1 MNVHRTDSGPFL
13 LNAQYATRNTRSPS
27 RHSSLVTRHSVA
39 AFTLIE
45 IMIAI
50 TILALII
57 AAIFASWTAIIR
69 ASRVGRDTAAAV
81 QRARITIRIIEDSL
95 GSAELFTKNAELY
108 GFVAEN
114 GDDAILSFV
123 ARLAK
128 SFPRSGKF
136 GDLDV
141 RRLEFTLQKGVG
153 SSARD
158 LVLRQ
163 RPLLMDFDQE
173 EKDDPII
180 LAKNVRGFEMRFY
193 DRDKKPVGDTIDDWP
208 DEWAQTNKLPAL
220 VAVTLRMGDNAS
232 LSSAEEVIT
241 RIVNI
246 PAMAVRP
253 DYQMPPMPGLQNPG
267 APPPGQLAPPGQVPN
282 PNQLKMP
289 AVRQ

>member
-1 MNVHRTDSGPFL
+1 MN
-13 LNAQYATRNTRSPS
+13 RSSS
-27 RHSSLVTRHSVA
+27 RFTHHASRIPPRLPRPVPRG
-39 AFTLIE
+39 FTLIE

-57 AAIFASWTAIIR
+57 AAIFSSWTAIIR
-69 ASRVGRDTAAAV
+69 ASRVGKDTAAAV

-95 GSAELFTKNAELY
+95 GSAELFTRNAELY
-108 GFVAEN
+108 GFVADN
-114 GDDAILSFV
+114 GDDAMLSFV

-141 RRLEFTLQKGVG
+141 RRLEFTLQKGAG
-153 SSARD
+153 SSTRD

-180 LAKNVRGFEMRFY
+180 LARNVRGFEMRFY

-208 DEWAQTNKLPAL
+208 DEWTQTNKLPAL

-232 LSSAEEVIT
+232 VSSAEEVVT

-253 DYQMPPMPGLQNPG
+253 DYQMPPIPGFQNPG
-267 APPPGQLAPPGQVPN
+267 GSNVPPPGQFPPPGQQPN

-289 AVRQ
+289 AIRQ